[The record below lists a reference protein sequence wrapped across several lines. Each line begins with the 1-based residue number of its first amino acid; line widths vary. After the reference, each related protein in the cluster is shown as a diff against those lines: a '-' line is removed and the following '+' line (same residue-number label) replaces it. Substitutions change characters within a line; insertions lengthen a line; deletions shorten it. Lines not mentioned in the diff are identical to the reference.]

1 MCTADWTE
9 ADQTVERVWYGTDG
23 LAHAAR
29 VALAP
34 AERLFAGLS
43 GLRTLL
49 YDAGWV
55 KGTTPPIPVV
65 SVGNLTVGGTGK
77 TPVAAWIARWLHD
90 HGARP
95 AVIMRGYGNDEPAV
109 HRELNPDVEVIL
121 DADRRRG
128 VAEAGHRGADVAVL
142 DDAFQ
147 HRQLKRTVDIVLISA
162 DRWWDEV
169 HLLPAGPWREP
180 LSALRRADLVIVT
193 RKAATHDVVE
203 RVHTALSGIAPRV
216 PRVSVHLA
224 ADDLVRVDGP
234 GRAALSTLHGER
246 VTVVAAIAD
255 PAAFVRQLEACGARV
270 DPMVYRDHHDFDA
283 ADIDRIIAS
292 ASGSG
297 RVVCTLKD
305 AVKLRNRWPRAAP
318 TLWYVSQRVIVER
331 GVGGI
336 EQLLEAALRARHPEN
351 SPAHPGPV

>member
-1 MCTADWTE
+1 M
-9 ADQTVERVWYGTDG
+9 ERVWYGTDG
-23 LAHAAR
+23 LARAAR

-55 KGTTPPIPVV
+55 KASPPPIPVV

-77 TPVAAWIARWLHD
+77 TPVAAWIARWLGD

-95 AVIMRGYGNDEPAV
+95 AVILRGYGSDEPAV
-109 HRELNPDVEVIL
+109 HRALNPDIDVIL
-121 DADRRRG
+121 DADRRRA
-128 VAEAGHRGADVAVL
+128 VTEAVHRGADVAVL

-162 DRWWDEV
+162 DRWSSEV

-193 RKAATHDVVE
+193 RKAAGPDAVE
-203 RVHTALSGIAPRV
+203 RVHTVLSRIAPRV

-224 ADDLVRVDGP
+224 ADDLIRVDDAGHAP
-234 GRAALSTLHGER
+234 LSTLQGER
-246 VTVVAAIAD
+246 VTAVVAIAD
-255 PAAFVRQLEACGARV
+255 PAAFVRQLELCGARV
-270 DPMVYRDHHDFDA
+270 DPMVYRDHHEFEP
-283 ADIDRIIAS
+283 ADIERIIAT
-292 ASGSG
+292 ASGSA

-305 AVKLRNRWPRAAP
+305 AVKLRNLWPRAAP

-336 EQLLEAALRARHPEN
+336 EQLLDGALRARHPQH
-351 SPAHPGPV
+351 SPAHSGPV